1 MNNEL
6 DWRLLR
12 VFLAVANTGTLT
24 AAAQVLGS
32 SQPTVGRQLTQ
43 LEAQLGAPLVVRH
56 SRGIALTVHGSQLWE
71 VAKRV
76 DAQMQAVVRQA
87 QGNQGRLEGT
97 VRISATEMVGVYI
110 LMPALARLR
119 AAYPGIALELV
130 LDSGAADLATSQADI
145 AVRMFRP
152 AGQDLVARR
161 VGFIATALFASRDY
175 AARRGLPE
183 ALEDLVEHDLVG
195 FDRNQLIL
203 RAMAQAVPG
212 LSREALSLR
221 TDSMLAQLEAV
232 RQGAGLGAL
241 QVEIAR
247 RYPELVR
254 ALPGTLL
261 SKLGM
266 WLVTHQDVRGG
277 AHIRAVFD
285 ALGEELTAYSAALG
299 TLLDDASA

>member
-1 MNNEL
+1 MNDSL
-6 DWRLLR
+6 DWNFLR

-24 AAAQVLGS
+24 AAAEALGS
-32 SQPTVGRQLTQ
+32 SQPTVGRQLAQ
-43 LEAQLGAPLVVRH
+43 LEAQLGAALVVRH
-56 SRGIALTVHGSQLWE
+56 SRGITLTAQGEALWQM
-71 VAKRV
+71 AKRV
-76 DAQMQAVVRQA
+76 DTQMQAVVRQA
-87 QGNQGRLEGT
+87 KGAQGRLEGT

-119 AAYPGIALELV
+119 AVYPGIALELV
-130 LDSGAADLATSQADI
+130 LDNGAADLATSQADI

-152 AGQDLVARR
+152 DGQDLVARR

-183 ALEDLVEHDLVG
+183 TLQDILAHDLVG
-195 FDRNQLIL
+195 FDRNQVIL
-203 RAMAQAVPG
+203 RAMTQAFPG
-212 LSREALSLR
+212 LSRETFAFR

-247 RYPELVR
+247 RYPDLVR
-254 ALPGTLL
+254 ALPGRLL

-285 ALGEELTAYSAALG
+285 ALGEELTAYSASLG
-299 TLLDDASA
+299 TLLDDASG